1 MNHQKFLDIAAA
13 IAVETVSTQGA
24 DSGAVLVSS
33 ETIVAQSGNNS
44 IRLNDPIAVA
54 EMNCIRQAGRR
65 SDQASLTLY
74 TTRYPDMLVAGTV
87 MQFSIGAI
95 VIGLPEHSNEA
106 IELLRSRSV
115 PIAFVENSAAMALNP
130 NSRTAR

>member
-13 IAVETVSTQGA
+13 IAVETVPAQGVE
-24 DSGAVLVSS
+24 SGAVLVSG
-33 ETIVAQSGNNS
+33 ETIVAQSGNHS

-87 MQFSIGAI
+87 MQFSIGAM
-95 VIGLPEHSNEA
+95 VIGLSEYSNEA

-115 PIAFVENSAAMALNP
+115 PIAFVENSASMALNA
-130 NSRTAR
+130 NSSTAR